1 MVEVP
6 VKLYLDKLLKL
17 AREAVRPLSLVPGP
31 VRDKAL
37 RGMATNLAEAEENI
51 LTANEKDVDAV
62 GKSMTGYENRERV
75 RDAVARVRMTT
86 DDVKAMVDR
95 LRRIADLPDPL
106 GEVMGRHDEPNGLQ
120 VSRVRV
126 PIGLIGIVSEMA
138 PLDNIDALALCL
150 KSGNVCVFRG
160 SPDWALTQQTIVA
173 ALSRAVSDAGIPSA
187 ACTILDRPEK
197 EAALELIKSGKALD
211 AIIPRG
217 GAGLRK
223 VVQEQAKMPILCH
236 DGGITH
242 VYIDDDVEIPL
253 AQNIVIN
260 SKVQQPSAAN
270 ALDTLLVHQG
280 IARPLLSAL
289 ILRLLDE
296 FKIDVYGCPKTV
308 SLMGQMLMTGHKA
321 VKPAQD
327 QDWNK
332 QFQGPTMAIKMV
344 PGFDDALDHITKHGP
359 SHTCVIVTKSY
370 DSAMRFTK
378 EVDAGTVLVNAS
390 SRLNAGDS
398 LGFGADVGLS
408 STRQHARG
416 PIGLEQLTCEK
427 YVVFGGGQ
435 LRHPHPVPLTY
446 EDAIMLKRP

>member
-6 VKLYLDKLLKL
+6 VKLYLDKLLKT
-17 AREAVRPLSLVPGP
+17 AREAARPFSLMPGP
-31 VRDKAL
+31 SRDKAL
-37 RGMATNLAEAEENI
+37 RAMAAGIAEAEEAI
-51 LTANEKDVDAV
+51 LAANEKDVEAV

-75 RDAVARVRMTT
+75 RDAVARVRMTA

-95 LRRIADLPDPL
+95 LHRIADLPDPL
-106 GEVMGRHDEPNGLQ
+106 GEMLGSRDEPNGLQ
-120 VSRVRV
+120 VGRVRV
-126 PIGLIGIVSEMA
+126 PIGVIGIVSEMA
-138 PLDNIDALALCL
+138 PLATIDALALCL

-160 SPDWALTQQTIVA
+160 SPDWALTQQTIA
-173 ALSRAVSDAGIPSA
+173 ASLNRAAAEAGIPTGTL
-187 ACTILDRPEK
+187 TIIDRPEK

-242 VYIDDDVEIPL
+242 VYIDDDADIPL
-253 AQNIVIN
+253 AQNIVVN
-260 SKVQQPSAAN
+260 SKVQQASAAN

-296 FKIDVYGCPKTV
+296 FKVDVHGCPKTV
-308 SLMGQMLMTGHKA
+308 ALMGQMLMTGHKA

-327 QDWNK
+327 EDWDK

-344 PGFDDALDHITKHGP
+344 PSLDEALTHIAQHGP

-370 DSAMRFTK
+370 ESAMRFTK

-398 LGFGADVGLS
+398 LGFGADIGLS
-408 STRQHARG
+408 SARRHARG
-416 PIGLEQLTCEK
+416 PIGLQQLTCEK
-427 YVVFGGGQ
+427 YVVFGSGQ
-435 LRHPHPVPLTY
+435 LRQPHPVPLTY

>member
-6 VKLYLDKLLKL
+6 VKLYLDKVLKS
-17 AREAVRPLSLVPGP
+17 AREAVRPFALMKGP
-31 VRDKAL
+31 ARDQAL
-37 RGMATNLAEAEENI
+37 RGMATAIAEAEEEI
-51 LTANEKDVDAV
+51 LAANEKDVDAV

-75 RDAVARVRMTT
+75 RDAVARVRMTA
-86 DDVKAMVDR
+86 DHVKAMVDR
-95 LRRIADLPDPL
+95 LHRIADLPDPL
-106 GEVMGRHDEPNGLQ
+106 GEVLGRHDEPNGLQ

-126 PIGLIGIVSEMA
+126 SIGVIGIVSELA
-138 PLDNIDALALCL
+138 PLETIDALALCL

-160 SPDWALTQQTIVA
+160 SPDWTLTQQTIA
-173 ALSRAVSDAGIPSA
+173 ACLSKAAADAGVPPN
-187 ACTILDRPEK
+187 ACTIIERPEK

-242 VYIDDDVEIPL
+242 VYIDDDVDIPL
-253 AQNIVIN
+253 AQNIVVN
-260 SKVQQPSAAN
+260 SKVQQPLAAN

-296 FKIDVYGCPKTV
+296 FKIDVLGCPKTV
-308 SLMGQMLMTGHKA
+308 ALMGQMLMTGHKA
-321 VKPAQD
+321 VKPAENA
-327 QDWNK
+327 DWNR

-344 PGFDDALDHITKHGP
+344 PNFEDALAHIAQHGP

-370 DSAMRFTK
+370 ESAMRFSK
-378 EVDAGTVLVNAS
+378 EVDAGSVLVNAS

-408 STRQHARG
+408 STRHHARG
-416 PIGLEQLTCEK
+416 PIGLTQLTCEK
-427 YVVFGGGQ
+427 YVVFGSGQ
-435 LRHPHPVPLTY
+435 LRHPHPVPLAY

>member
-6 VKLYLDKLLKL
+6 VKLYLDKVLKT
-17 AREAVRPLSLVPGP
+17 AREAVRSTALLSGP

-37 RGMATNLAEAEENI
+37 RDMAAAITEAEESI
-51 LTANEKDVDAV
+51 LAANEQDVDAV

-75 RDAVARVRMTT
+75 RDAVARIRMTA
-86 DDVKAMVDR
+86 DDVKALADR
-95 LRRIADLPDPL
+95 LHHIADLPDPL
-106 GEVMGRHDEPNGLQ
+106 GEVLGRHEEPNGLQ

-126 PIGLIGIVSEMA
+126 PIGVIGIVSELS
-138 PLDNIDALALCL
+138 PLETIDALALCL

-160 SPDWALTQQTIVA
+160 SPDWTQTQQVIA
-173 ALSRAVSDAGIPSA
+173 AGLAKAMQDAGIPKG
-187 ACTILDRPEK
+187 ACTIIDRPEK

-253 AQNIVIN
+253 AQNIVVN
-260 SKVQQPSAAN
+260 SKVQNPSAPN
-270 ALDTLLVHQG
+270 SLDTLLVHQG

-296 FKIDVYGCPKTV
+296 FKIDIYGCPKTV

-321 VKPAQD
+321 VKPAQEA
-327 QDWNK
+327 DWNK
-332 QFQGPTMAIKMV
+332 QFQGPSMAIKMV
-344 PGFDDALDHITKHGP
+344 PAFDEALAHIAQHGP

-370 DSAMRFTK
+370 DSAMRFSK
-378 EVDAGTVLVNAS
+378 EVDAGSVLVNAS

-398 LGFGADVGLS
+398 LGFGADIGLS
-408 STRQHARG
+408 SARHHARG
-416 PIGLEQLTCEK
+416 PIGLNQLTCEK
-427 YVVFGGGQ
+427 YVVFGSGQ
-435 LRHPHPVPLTY
+435 LRHPHPVPLAY

>member
-1 MVEVP
+1 
-6 VKLYLDKLLKL
+6 
-17 AREAVRPLSLVPGP
+17 
-31 VRDKAL
+31 
-37 RGMATNLAEAEENI
+37 
-51 LTANEKDVDAV
+51 
-62 GKSMTGYENRERV
+62 
-75 RDAVARVRMTT
+75 
-86 DDVKAMVDR
+86 
-95 LRRIADLPDPL
+95 
-106 GEVMGRHDEPNGLQ
+106 
-120 VSRVRV
+120 
-126 PIGLIGIVSEMA
+126 
-138 PLDNIDALALCL
+138 L

-160 SPDWALTQQTIVA
+160 SPDWTLTQQTIA
-173 ALSRAVSDAGIPSA
+173 ACLSKAAAEAGVPPG
-187 ACTILDRPEK
+187 ACTIIERPEK

-242 VYIDDDVEIPL
+242 VYIDGDVDIPL
-253 AQNIVIN
+253 AQNIVVN
-260 SKVQQPSAAN
+260 SKVQQPLAAN

-296 FKIDVYGCPKTV
+296 FKIDVLGCPKTV
-308 SLMGQMLMTGHKA
+308 ALMGQMLMTGHKA

-327 QDWNK
+327 ADWNR

-344 PGFDDALDHITKHGP
+344 PSFDDALAHITQHGP

-370 DSAMRFTK
+370 ESAMRFTK
-378 EVDAGTVLVNAS
+378 EVDAGSVLVNAS

-408 STRQHARG
+408 SSRHHARG
-416 PIGLEQLTCEK
+416 PIGLTQLTCEK
-427 YVVFGGGQ
+427 YVVFGSGQ
-435 LRHPHPVPLTY
+435 LRHPHPVPLAY